1 MILVHTD
8 ENKDAIKKLR
18 KINDIIMSTSNNSYN
33 LDEKYM
39 KTGFNSDD
47 DSPLKINTR
56 IADHNSS
63 LICFPWR

>member
-1 MILVHTD
+1 
-8 ENKDAIKKLR
+8 
-18 KINDIIMSTSNNSYN
+18 MSTSNNSYN

-56 IADHNSS
+56 IAEHNSS
-63 LICFPWR
+63 LIRFP

>member
-39 KTGFNSDD
+39 KTGFSSDN

-56 IADHNSS
+56 IAEHNSS
-63 LICFPWR
+63 LICFP